1 MGGAKPAKKV
11 TKPSDKFKFKF
22 DWDKDQDTSVDLNPL
37 YERPHESALAFG
49 RGARAGV
56 DRRVVAEEGAKR
68 QMALVSQSRRDL
80 GIGRVTDE
88 EGVASAARLACGVRA
103 RGARGGRRQAKSLV
117 REVGGGDDR
126 A

>member
-1 MGGAKPAKKV
+1 M
-11 TKPSDKFKFKF
+11 
-22 DWDKDQDTSVDLNPL
+22 DLNPL

-88 EGVASAARLACGVRA
+88 EASRLFVKGLSFQTSEAALRAHFLRAASAAGTLL
-103 RGARGGRRQAKSLV
+103 GASS
-117 REVGGGDDR
+117 
-126 A
+126 